1 MLRASRRFGVR
12 ADRNAPYRTF
22 ATPEEAVD
30 ALAAATGR
38 RTRRVI
44 AIFGPAGRELAG
56 SSDPATAR
64 MNRQV
69 FLAASRERK
78 QLVEDSPTRRT
89 LVIGNEEWPFPVPI
103 VKEGDRWRFDTE
115 AGREEV
121 ITRRIGRNEMSA
133 IDTSRAYV
141 AAQLRYAEQGHDGK
155 PAGLCAM
162 TFNSDP
168 GKQNGLCWPA
178 ARRQKLSPLGDLVAQ
193 AAQEGTTL
201 PGPTPP
207 TPLRGYYFKILK
219 EQAPPRRAGQTT
231 W

>member
-1 MLRASRRFGVR
+1 MNRSFVRRGLALVGVLALVAVSACAR
-12 ADRNAPYRTF
+12 TETTPYRTF

-30 ALAAATGR
+30 ALTAATKAGELDAL
-38 RTRRVI
+38 I

-121 ITRRIGRNEMSA
+121 IARRIGRNEMSA
-133 IDTSRAYV
+133 IDTSRA
-141 AAQLRYAEQGHDGK
+141 
-155 PAGLCAM
+155 
-162 TFNSDP
+162 
-168 GKQNGLCWPA
+168 
-178 ARRQKLSPLGDLVAQ
+178 
-193 AAQEGTTL
+193 
-201 PGPTPP
+201 
-207 TPLRGYYFKILK
+207 
-219 EQAPPRRAGQTT
+219 
-231 W
+231 